1 MSEGTSLEDIEAG
14 NVAHTADSD
23 VMNEILKDMNEITPD
38 PPAYQQ
44 VQPQPQ
50 AMALPQALP
59 QALSQP
65 MYELPRA
72 LPPQQPMQHYEPFM
86 MQQQPPMPSFM
97 APQQQYEPVE
107 QQQQPQQPQLLQAP
121 LKKNTWSQ
129 IFDHLLEPLFVAFLV
144 VILSL
149 PAVHTWLAKYLKW
162 AYHVGGALSWTGIV
176 LQAAVAGLLFAG
188 FQYVMENSS

>member
-14 NVAHTADSD
+14 NVAHTADSA
-23 VMNEILKDMNEITPD
+23 VMNEILKDMNEITPE

-44 VQPQPQ
+44 SMSMSQQPQ
-50 AMALPQALP
+50 
-59 QALSQP
+59 QP

-72 LPPQQPMQHYEPFM
+72 LPPQPLVPQHYEPIMMPEHHQMPPFM
-86 MQQQPPMPSFM
+86 HPSQHYQPIEPPQQAQQQPMMTNMLPTPH
-97 APQQQYEPVE
+97 
-107 QQQQPQQPQLLQAP
+107 

-129 IFDHLLEPLFVAFLV
+129 IFDHMLEPLFVAFLV

-149 PAVHTWLAKYLKW
+149 PAVHTWLAKHMKW

-176 LQAAVAGLLFAG
+176 LQAAVAGVLFAG